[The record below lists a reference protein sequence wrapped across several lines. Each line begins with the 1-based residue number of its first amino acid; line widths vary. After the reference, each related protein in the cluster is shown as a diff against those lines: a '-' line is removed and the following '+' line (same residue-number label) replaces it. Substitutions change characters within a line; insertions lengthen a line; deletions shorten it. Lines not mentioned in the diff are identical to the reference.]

1 MTCNSTRMPP
11 LSIRYCC
18 TVHIIQHY
26 HGYILRTAKS
36 GSSWTKNEL
45 DAYRMTLNE
54 LDLDE
59 ELLCIIDAGPM
70 KQDHH
75 AKLITYVDRV
85 TIHDKGEAA
94 VPDFV
99 VELFDLLA
107 YEQSRAISM

>member
-1 MTCNSTRMPP
+1 
-11 LSIRYCC
+11 
-18 TVHIIQHY
+18 
-26 HGYILRTAKS
+26 
-36 GSSWTKNEL
+36 
-45 DAYRMTLNE
+45 MTLNE

-99 VELFDLLA
+99 VELFDLLG
-107 YEQSRAISM
+107 YERRERLACKRVNLLLLICGEDRHVKINVCLINSSQRLSTRTRD